1 MTRSNDL
8 VTFLFEFYNYVK
20 LVKDDRTLD
29 DKKSEIA
36 KLVEDIDAQKLS
48 SLYSRASKNKKR
60 SRRGE
65 GHGDTNDGADRSS
78 SKHIRTVMTGV
89 LRESGFKLRDQYI
102 GGFEPLVEVSAQ
114 ASQLFCS

>member
-65 GHGDTNDGADRSS
+65 GHGDTNDGKDAPVQLRRYPSSGRMFGCDRFAHILSS
-78 SKHIRTVMTGV
+78 FQTSCNG
-89 LRESGFKLRDQYI
+89 DW
-102 GGFEPLVEVSAQ
+102 
-114 ASQLFCS
+114 